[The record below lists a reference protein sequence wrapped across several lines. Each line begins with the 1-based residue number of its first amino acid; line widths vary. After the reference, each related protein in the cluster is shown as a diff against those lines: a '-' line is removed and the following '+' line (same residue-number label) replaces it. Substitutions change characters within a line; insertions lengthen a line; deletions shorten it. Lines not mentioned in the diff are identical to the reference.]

1 MRMLIYVILRGLCF
15 INEWNAIINLQNNM
29 VKNIQNLTNYIYI
42 YIYIYIIRL
51 NSRST
56 SEGPC
61 RSFGTGCNRTCMFNG
76 CKWICNML
84 CWCIMECK
92 PIKE

>member
-42 YIYIYIIRL
+42 YIYIL
-51 NSRST
+51 SDST
-56 SEGPC
+56 VDPLVRVHVGVLERVVIGHAC
-61 RSFGTGCNRTCMFNG
+61 LMDVNG
-76 CKWICNML
+76 YVIC
-84 CWCIMECK
+84 CAGA
-92 PIKE
+92 